1 MHGLKKE
8 FYDIA
13 DHIER
18 TLIKSEMVGSVGN
31 VGCST
36 GGKRE
41 WLFDTVSIVNKL
53 APETGLNTRQQ
64 CKACEAMMTNNS
76 IAKVFLAMTEDC
88 QRDWLATFIDGNDD

>member
-1 MHGLKKE
+1 MHGLTKE

-18 TLIKSEMVGSVGN
+18 TLIKSETVGSIGN

-41 WLFDTVSIVNKL
+41 WLFDAVSIVNKL
-53 APETGLNTRQQ
+53 VPETGLNTRQHR
-64 CKACEAMMTNNS
+64 KVCEAMMTNNS

-88 QRDWLATFIDGNDD
+88 QRDWLATFRLGDDN